1 MTKQEFLEK
10 LNNLLRDI
18 PKTERDSAIQYYEE
32 YFEDA
37 GIGEY
42 ENIPEDMETPEVIA
56 EDIRAGLENE
66 AVPEEEYFKKVENK
80 VQTVQAKSKMD
91 SSKIILLII
100 IAVFTSPV
108 WGGVLLGL
116 FGVLV
121 GIICT
126 LFGIVIAIVAVM
138 VSFLFAGVVVAV
150 VGAVKLVVSPVA
162 GVTAMGV
169 GTLMFGIGLLLLL
182 LVVWSFAVMIPAVF
196 KGIQWLIQRIFGRR
210 ERGVNEK
217 VL

>member
-1 MTKQEFLEK
+1 MEK

-42 ENIPEDMETPEVIA
+42 ENIPEDMEIPEVIA